1 MSGGEAA
8 LPRDA
13 GGANRPDPYRARAC
27 LAVRA
32 LLQGDRSGLG
42 RGAEGGCDDPR
53 QRRRN
58 VMPPI
63 ARPWFRMYSD
73 LLDNLKVEKL
83 SDKQYRRWSK
93 LLALANVNIPRG
105 RLPPVDKIAFRL
117 RVNEAAAT
125 LTVQEFID
133 LKFIDVIRG
142 AWVMHDWDDWQK
154 DSDARTTEGR
164 SIRGASAADTRRNEQ
179 PIANDKP
186 LMRRLE
192 GEGEGEGDKEREE
205 EEEKDHGTV
214 PVVRAFERCFGRL
227 LSPMEIE
234 NIKAL
239 DEEHPR
245 DRIDYAL
252 RETAALGKRSVR
264 YVQRVCE
271 TQAQAGDN

>member
-1 MSGGEAA
+1 
-8 LPRDA
+8 
-13 GGANRPDPYRARAC
+13 
-27 LAVRA
+27 
-32 LLQGDRSGLG
+32 
-42 RGAEGGCDDPR
+42 
-53 QRRRN
+53 
-58 VMPPI
+58 
-63 ARPWFRMYSD
+63 MYSD

-271 TQAQAGDN
+271 TQAQAGDNRDATKPVGRNAAPTHPPLDSAAALAAAYPGIKYWPEHLGPDGGGADAGLAPVDGGNDPPRLEVRR